1 MNFGVN
7 ENVNYVKP
15 VETTGNVKQG
25 VTETNTPPV
34 TVGKTPNKTQGS
46 SESEPPPKMFPKTNN
61 EITFILGSAVTLGFL
76 VARYVI

>member
-1 MNFGVN
+1 MKFGVN

-25 VTETNTPPV
+25 VTETETPPV
-34 TVGKTPNKTQGS
+34 MVGKTPNKTQGG
-46 SESEPPPKMFPKTNN
+46 SESEPPPKVFPKTN
-61 EITFILGSAVTLGFL
+61 EIPYILGSAVTLGFL